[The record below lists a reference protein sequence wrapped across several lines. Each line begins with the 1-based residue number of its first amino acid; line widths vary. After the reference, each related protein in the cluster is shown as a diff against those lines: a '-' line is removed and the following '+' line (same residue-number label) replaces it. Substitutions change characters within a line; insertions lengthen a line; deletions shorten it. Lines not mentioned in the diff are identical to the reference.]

1 MLNNQ
6 EFDLWADGYD
16 KSVALAE
23 ENDEYPVAGY
33 KKILNIIYNHVLAQA
48 GNCVLDIG
56 FGTATLT
63 TRLYRQGRTVYG
75 QDFSHRMIELA
86 QKKMPKAHLYQGDFS
101 FGLARELTEHQ
112 YDSIIATYSLHLLS
126 DPQKVGFL
134 SNLLELL
141 KPNGCIYIGDVAFH
155 TRDELET
162 CRRRMAEMWDEDEIY
177 FVFDELKD
185 AFPQMEFEPISYCS
199 GILYLK
205 R

>member
-23 ENDEYPVAGY
+23 ENDEYPFAGY

-141 KPNGCIYIGDVAFH
+141 KPNEMCI
-155 TRDELET
+155 RD
-162 CRRRMAEMWDEDEIY
+162 RNR
-177 FVFDELKD
+177 FSSKGVF
-185 AFPQMEFEPISYCS
+185 YCA
-199 GILYLK
+199 
-205 R
+205 

>member
-23 ENDEYPVAGY
+23 ENDEYPFAGY

-101 FGLARELTEHQ
+101 LGLARELTEHQ
-112 YDSIIATYSLHLLS
+112 YDSIIATYSLHHLS

-162 CRRRMAEMWDEDEIY
+162 CRRRMEEMWDEDEIY

>member
-23 ENDEYPVAGY
+23 ENDEYPFAGY

>member
-1 MLNNQ
+1 
-6 EFDLWADGYD
+6 
-16 KSVALAE
+16 
-23 ENDEYPVAGY
+23 
-33 KKILNIIYNHVLAQA
+33 
-48 GNCVLDIG
+48 
-56 FGTATLT
+56 
-63 TRLYRQGRTVYG
+63 
-75 QDFSHRMIELA
+75 MIELA

>member
-1 MLNNQ
+1 MIYGPTATTKA
-6 EFDLWADGYD
+6 WRWP
-16 KSVALAE
+16 E
-23 ENDEYPVAGY
+23 ENDEYPFAGY